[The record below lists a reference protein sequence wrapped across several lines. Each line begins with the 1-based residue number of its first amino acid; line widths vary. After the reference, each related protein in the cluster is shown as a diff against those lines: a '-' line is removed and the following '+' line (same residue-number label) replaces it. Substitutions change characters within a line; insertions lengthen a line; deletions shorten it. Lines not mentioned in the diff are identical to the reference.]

1 MTTRLLRSQ
10 VPEPETWNLTDLF
23 LTREEWEAEAKT
35 IAASI
40 RGVAQYKGRLHEG
53 AETLQACLDA
63 YEETLGRVYRWQ
75 TYAGLLVA
83 GDGSNPDNQAAEGQ
97 AYSLLAELDAATAFM
112 RSEVLALPD
121 GTLEA
126 WMDQTPG
133 LAAYR
138 PFLNRWL
145 IEKPHLLH
153 PETEEALA
161 ALGEVAQA
169 PGMIYDRCKSSDMSF
184 APITGPEGKQLPVS
198 LALYE
203 DELEISPDVN
213 IRRDSF
219 ASFTA
224 GLKAYQNTLAATF
237 ATEVK
242 KNVVTARLRRY
253 ESARHM
259 LLAPHMIDHAVY
271 HNLLDVIQAELA
283 PHMRR
288 YARLRKRVLG
298 LDKLLYCDIEAPLD
312 PDFHPEVS
320 YEQAAQMVLD
330 AVSILG
336 PEYGQLMQTAV
347 NERWVDRC
355 DNIGKQSGAFCAS
368 PYGAHSYVL
377 MTWTGAMRGTFTLAH
392 ELGHAGHFELANRH
406 QKLLNV
412 EPALFFVEAPSTM
425 NELLLAEHILSQTSD
440 QRMRRWVIMQLLMTY
455 HHNFV
460 RHLLEGELQ
469 RRIYTL
475 AEAGTPITAITLSE
489 TKGAILESFWGGEV
503 EIDEGARL
511 TWMRQPHYYMG
522 LYPYTYSAGLTAST
536 AVAQLI
542 KEEGQP
548 AVQRWLEVLKA
559 GGSLTPME
567 LMAKAGVDM
576 TRPDPIRKAVAY
588 VGSLVD
594 ELERSFAEA

>member
-1 MTTRLLRSQ
+1 VSARLMRAE
-10 VPEPETWNLTDLF
+10 VPVEQTWKLDDLF
-23 LTREEWEAEAKT
+23 PTREAWEAEGKALQGEIGRIT
-35 IAASI
+35 AF
-40 RGVAQYKGRLHEG
+40 KGRLHEG
-53 AETLQACLDA
+53 AATLLACLSV
-63 YEETLGRVYRWQ
+63 YEQMLERGYRW
-75 TYAGLLVA
+75 YAYAALRSA
-83 GDGSNPDNQAAEGQ
+83 EDGSDPENQAAMSQ
-97 AYSLLAELDAATAFM
+97 AYAMLAQFSAATTFIK
-112 RSEVLALPD
+112 SEVLALPD
-121 GTLEA
+121 GTVQG
-126 WMDQTPG
+126 WMAANGD

-138 PFLNRWL
+138 PYLEQML

-161 ALGEVAQA
+161 ALGEVTSA
-169 PGMIYDRCKSSDMSF
+169 PEMIYDRAKSSDMEF
-184 APITGPEGKQLPVS
+184 KPIMGPDGREIPVS

-203 DELEISPDVN
+203 DELELSEHVE
-213 IRRDSF
+213 IRRKAY
-219 ASFTA
+219 ASFIE
-224 GLKAYQNTLAATF
+224 GLSAYKNTLAATF

-242 KNVVTARLRRY
+242 KNVVLARLRRY

-259 LLAPHMIDHAVY
+259 LLAPHRIDHAVY
-271 HNLLDVIQAELA
+271 HNLLDVIQEELA

-312 PDFHPEVS
+312 PSFKPEIS
-320 YEQAAQMVLD
+320 FEGAAQLVLD
-330 AVSILG
+330 SLQVLG
-336 PEYGQLMQTAV
+336 PEYGELMQRAV
-347 NERWVDRC
+347 RERWVDWC
-355 DNIGKQSGAFCAS
+355 DNVGKQSGAFCYS
-368 PYGAHSYVL
+368 PFGAHSYIL
-377 MTWTGAMRGTFTLAH
+377 MTWTGHMRGAFTLAH
-392 ELGHAGHFELANRH
+392 ELGHAGHFELANRY

-440 QRMRRWVIMQLLMTY
+440 VRMRRWVIMQLLMTY

-469 RRIYTL
+469 RRIYDL
-475 AEAGTPITAITLSE
+475 AEKGTPITAVTLSE
-489 TKGAILESFWGGEV
+489 TKGAILERFWGGEV

-548 AVQRWLEVLKA
+548 AVDRWLEVLKA
-559 GGSLTPME
+559 GGTLTPME
-567 LMAKAGVDM
+567 LMARAGVDM

-588 VGSLVD
+588 VGSLID
-594 ELERSFAEA
+594 ELERSF